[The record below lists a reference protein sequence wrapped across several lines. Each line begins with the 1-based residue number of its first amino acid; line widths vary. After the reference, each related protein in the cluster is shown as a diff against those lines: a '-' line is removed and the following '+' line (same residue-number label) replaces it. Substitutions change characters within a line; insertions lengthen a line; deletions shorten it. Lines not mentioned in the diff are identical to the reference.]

1 MNTPDEFN
9 STIGFRIRELR
20 ESLSMS
26 REYFCE
32 KCDLSVSF
40 LCAVENGQKGITAK
54 TLHKICSAT
63 NVSADYIINGYEQD
77 YQTDIIIEHLSH
89 IEKEYRPYAVRML
102 AEFCNAVKEKNKK

>member
-20 ESLSMS
+20 ESLSLT
-26 REYFCE
+26 RECFCE

-40 LCAVENGQKGITAK
+40 LSAVENGQKGITAK

-63 NVSADYIINGYEQD
+63 NVSADYIINGYQQD
-77 YQTDIIIEHLSH
+77 YQTDIIIEHLLH

-102 AEFCNAVKEKNKK
+102 AEFCNAMQQKTKK